1 MNNSKRMNMGS
12 SLNGNAAICNS
23 MECSVH
29 FLKGPWLSYST
40 KSTPQWEHVQPSYI
54 LAISLQTIAQ
64 VNNNCYLVFLSNYV
78 TTKRKPVSID
88 FVVIFIF
95 CKIDEVFIGQHTA
108 FRIEM
113 LALRTHTKW
122 HKYRKFRPAL
132 LGRSCV

>member
-1 MNNSKRMNMGS
+1 MPCCKSPKSISCLRMSLFEQLKKDEHGVFSKWKCSNIQLYGVLLPFLKR
-12 SLNGNAAICNS
+12 SLAKLALKVRPNGNT
-23 MECSVH
+23 CS
-29 FLKGPWLSYST
+29 PAT
-40 KSTPQWEHVQPSYI
+40 YI

-108 FRIEM
+108 F
-113 LALRTHTKW
+113 
-122 HKYRKFRPAL
+122 
-132 LGRSCV
+132 